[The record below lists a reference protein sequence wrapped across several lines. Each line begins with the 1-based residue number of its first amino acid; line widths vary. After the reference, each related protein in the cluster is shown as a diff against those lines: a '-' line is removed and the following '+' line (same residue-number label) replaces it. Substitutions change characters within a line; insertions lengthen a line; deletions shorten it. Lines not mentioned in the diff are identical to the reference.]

1 MNRSIILLFSFLV
14 LAVSLPAQSWR
25 KLRGQAQ
32 DLEAQGDFYAAA
44 ETYRQAW
51 DARPGKEELIY
62 AAAENFMRVR
72 DYRAAAEAYQFLQ
85 PGSGQYPLVGLKYGR
100 ALKQDGQYD
109 KARTAL
115 SRALDNYNGPDR
127 AILEEIVRKEIAGID
142 LARDNAGRVDARLQL
157 SRPGPEINSEY
168 NELSPAPISPEV
180 LYFTSGMGGQNRIYQ
195 STRTGRDWSK
205 AVTPP
210 GFPVIQN
217 GQYSGGSISPDG
229 QRFYFTICSAETNDG
244 RPVSRCEIY
253 LTRRAGTGWSTPEA
267 LPEVINR
274 ERATTTHPF
283 VVHVAGQEFLYFSSN
298 RENGRGGMD
307 IWYTVRDLGLDNND
321 FTFPVNLGPV
331 INTLGDE
338 ITPFYNVDQRALF
351 FSSNGHPSLGGQ
363 DIFSS
368 KGEEINWAAP
378 INAGVP
384 LNSSADDF
392 GYTLDRL
399 GFGNG
404 FLVSNRAFG
413 GVKNNTRDTDI
424 YEFSVGGNQITLRA
438 NVYDQSAGS
447 LLDNARVTLY
457 EIFDSGAENLLV
469 SKTFPA
475 GSYLFEVIPNRRYR
489 VEVQREGY
497 LPGSYTF
504 STNDPNTR
512 SYGQPLFLEVQ
523 RDGYTQ
529 QPPVSATSPPTSYD
543 APATTYP
550 GNYGTQQ
557 PRTGGVSPSTQPSYP
572 ATQPSTATQP
582 ARPVYTPPATQS
594 GGVIRPVPAGTTP
607 DQPAEYG
614 TQTPYSQRGT
624 DNQEYISQ
632 ASRMTGTYY
641 KIQVAAVRSFSPG
654 APQFQ
659 SLTALGTLETESLPD
674 RNLNRVLVANFFTP
688 AEAKTALDRAKA
700 MGFENAYVVRYDNGI
715 RGSRVNY

>member
-1 MNRSIILLFSFLV
+1 MNRSILLLLSLV
-14 LAVSLPAQSWR
+14 ALTATSLSGQSWR
-25 KLRGQAQ
+25 KLRNQAEE
-32 DLEAQGDFYAAA
+32 LEAQGDYYAAA
-44 ETYRQAW
+44 QTYRQAW

-62 AAAENFMRVR
+62 AAAENYMRVR

-85 PGSGQYPLVGLKYGR
+85 SGDSDYPLVGLKYGR

-109 KARTAL
+109 KARAAL
-115 SRALDNYNGPDR
+115 SQALENYNGPDR

-142 LARDNAGRVDARLQL
+142 LARNNAGRVDTRLQL
-157 SRPGPEINSEY
+157 SRPGPEINSEA

-195 STRTGRDWSK
+195 STRSGRGWTK

-229 QRFYFTICSAETNDG
+229 QRFYFTICSSESTDG
-244 RPVSRCEIY
+244 RLVPRCEIY
-253 LTRRAGTGWSTPEA
+253 VTRRTGTTGWGTPEA

-274 ERATTTHPF
+274 QGATTTHPF
-283 VVHVAGQEFLYFSSN
+283 VVHVAGQEYLFFSSN

-307 IWYTVRDLGLDNND
+307 IWYTVRDLGLDKND

-338 ITPFYNVDQRALF
+338 ITPFYDIDQRALF

-363 DIFSS
+363 DIFSA
-368 KGEEINWAAP
+368 KGEEINWAVP
-378 INAGVP
+378 ENAGVP
-384 LNSSADDF
+384 LNF

-404 FLVSNRAFG
+404 FLVSNRPFG

-438 NVYDQSAGS
+438 NVYDQSAGA
-447 LLDNARVTLY
+447 LLDNIKVNLY
-457 EIFDSGAENLLV
+457 EIFDTGAENLLV
-469 SKTFPA
+469 SKDFPA

-489 VEVQREGY
+489 VEVVRDGY
-497 LPGSYTF
+497 MPGSYTF

-512 SYGQPLFLEVQ
+512 SYGQPLFLEVS
-523 RDGYTQ
+523 RGYGQPTTVPSQQQ
-529 QPPVSATSPPTSYD
+529 QPSAYD
-543 APATTYP
+543 TPARTYP
-550 GNYGTQQ
+550 DPYATPQQQ
-557 PRTGGVSPSTQPSYP
+557 PRTGQPAYPP
-572 ATQPSTATQP
+572 ATTNPNPQTAQ
-582 ARPVYTPPATQS
+582 PVYTPPADNP
-594 GGVIRPVPAGTTP
+594 GGVIRPVNPGAATPPAGNA
-607 DQPAEYG
+607 QP
-614 TQTPYSQRGT
+614 TPYSQRGA
-624 DNQEYISQ
+624 DQQEYISQ
-632 ASRMTGTYY
+632 ANRLSGTYY
-641 KIQVAAVRSFSPG
+641 KIQVAAVRNFSPSD
-654 APQFQ
+654 PQYQ
-659 SLTALGTLETESLPD
+659 ALTALGSLETEALPD

-688 AEAKTALDRAKA
+688 QEAQTALQRARA
-700 MGFENAYVVRYDNGI
+700 MGFESAYVVQYDNGV
-715 RGSRVNY
+715 RGRRVNF